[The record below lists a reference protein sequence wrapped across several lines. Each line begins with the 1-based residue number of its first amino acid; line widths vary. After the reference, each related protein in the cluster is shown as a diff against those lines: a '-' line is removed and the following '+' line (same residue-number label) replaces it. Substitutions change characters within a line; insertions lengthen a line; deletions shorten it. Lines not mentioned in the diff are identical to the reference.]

1 MQKHLKSLSIF
12 AMLAFSLIIVLQM
25 EGFAGKSDKGEIPI
39 TTKSEEA
46 LAVFLKGQD
55 NLDLGKF
62 LEANALFRKA
72 VEKDPNFAYAY
83 LNIANSA
90 TSTAEF
96 KTNMDLAAAN
106 AKEISEG
113 EKILIKIN
121 LTFLSND
128 TEKRLELAKK
138 LVKKY
143 PKSQRAW
150 ITFAGIHTARNEA
163 EAARASLKKAVEL
176 DPTFYLPY
184 TNLGFSYLFSEPKDF
199 VKAKK
204 YMKKVVKLNP
214 EKDTLYINLGDTYR
228 ANQELEKAREAY
240 TKATKLDPTN
250 GIAFLKKGHIN
261 SFLGNFDEARTDYQQ
276 GITVAQDQQKPT
288 YANYKAFT
296 YLHEGDAK
304 SAIHALQKIFDS
316 IENSSIPKHQQN
328 GPRIFTLTN
337 QATIALHHNMFDQ
350 AKKCLEQ
357 RSKYMREQA
366 EVTGTPEA
374 KRNQEATIILW
385 EGLLAARKGDFKKA
399 AKKAEE
405 NAKLLES
412 DNNPRKL
419 EGYHQLMGLLNLKQK
434 KYEKAIEH
442 YQKANLNNMYIRY
455 HLGLAYD
462 GAGNNEE
469 AKKIFKEVATFNFN
483 SVGFALV
490 RKEAIKKI

>member
-1 MQKHLKSLSIF
+1 MKKHLKSLSLF
-12 AMLAFSLIIVLQM
+12 VMLAFSLIMVLQM
-25 EGFAGKSDKGEIPI
+25 EGLAKKGDKGEIPI

-55 NLDLGKF
+55 ALDLGEF

-83 LNIANSA
+83 LNIANSS

-96 KTNMDLAAAN
+96 KTNMDLAS
-106 AKEISEG
+106 AKAKDISEG

-121 LTFLSND
+121 LTFLNND

-143 PKSQRAW
+143 PKSKGAW
-150 ITFAGIHTARNEA
+150 INLAGIQTARNEA
-163 EAARASLKKAVEL
+163 EAARASLNKAVEL

-184 TNLGFSYLFSEPKDF
+184 SNLGFSYLFSEPRDF
-199 VKAKK
+199 AKAKK
-204 YMKKVVKLNP
+204 YMQKVVKLNP

-276 GITVAQDQQKPT
+276 GVTVAQNQQKPT

-316 IENSSIPKHQQN
+316 IENLGIPKHQRN

-357 RSKYMREQA
+357 RSKFMREQA

-434 KYEKAIEH
+434 KYKKAIEH

-490 RKEAIKKI
+490 RKEAIKKM